1 MYDNVYYSWLHDCI
15 DRNLLSLS
23 SKWCHMIFSMF
34 VSCSDLGYVATQAV
48 PALEQVN
55 PSWGA
60 PPVDCDDERPS
71 PRPVKGCVTNEVAC
85 GDVIEGTTIGGVNT
99 FGDTFYQQA
108 MCTPQRNDYERS
120 PEAIYKLRLDGN
132 VKAVIRLDSN
142 CEDLDHFA
150 IAWEGARCPTE
161 KHAQSVHECEMSDY
175 PEGGKQLVVTTVDKP
190 QTYLVGVDGKYGAA
204 ANFRLTIE
212 CYLYR

>member
-1 MYDNVYYSWLHDCI
+1 
-15 DRNLLSLS
+15 
-23 SKWCHMIFSMF
+23 MIFIIF
-34 VSCSDLGYVATQAV
+34 ISCNDLGYVATQAV

-60 PPVDCDDERPS
+60 PPVDCDDKRPS
-71 PRPVKGCVTNEVAC
+71 PKPVRGCVSNEIAC
-85 GDVIEGTTIGGVNT
+85 GDIIEGTTIGGVNH

-108 MCTPQRNDYERS
+108 TCTVQRNDYERS
-120 PEAIYKLRLDGN
+120 PEAIHKLRLDAD

-150 IAWEGARCPTE
+150 FYWEDSKCPTD
-161 KHAQSVHECEMSDY
+161 KHAHRITECEMDVRAA
-175 PEGGKQLVVTTVDKP
+175 GGKELVVTTVTKP
-190 QTYLVGVDGKYGAA
+190 QTYLVGVDAKYGAQG
-204 ANFRLTIE
+204 NFRLTVD